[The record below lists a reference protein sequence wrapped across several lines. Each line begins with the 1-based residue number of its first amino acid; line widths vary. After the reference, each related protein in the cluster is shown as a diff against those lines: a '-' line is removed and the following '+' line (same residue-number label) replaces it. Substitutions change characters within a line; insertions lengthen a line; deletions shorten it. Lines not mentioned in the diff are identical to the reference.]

1 MVYCY
6 YIATQSKILS
16 TFPDFMS
23 ILKIIKGIKVIFKNV
38 RSSLSCYHGGII
50 AGLYYILSF
59 LQYFFFSVVFV
70 TLQLIG
76 FFLI

>member
-23 ILKIIKGIKVIFKNV
+23 ILKIIKGIKVIF
-38 RSSLSCYHGGII
+38 
-50 AGLYYILSF
+50 
-59 LQYFFFSVVFV
+59 
-70 TLQLIG
+70 
-76 FFLI
+76 